1 MQRFDDKTVM
11 ITGAAS
17 GIGRATAL
25 RLASEGGKIF
35 AVDVQEAAL
44 QESVELIQAA
54 GGQAVARLCDVTSE
68 TDVAGCM
75 QSCIDDFG
83 SLDVL
88 CNIAGILR
96 FDHFHELDYA
106 AWKQVIDVNLN
117 GVFLMCR
124 AAIPYLLERKGNIV
138 NAASTAA
145 MAGLPWGSVYSASKG
160 AVLALTR
167 TLAIEYAKQGLRAN
181 CVSPGDITTPM
192 TKAPKLPEDADWKMM
207 ARCSAINGPMGPEVI
222 AGVIAMLAS
231 DDGVHINGENVRVDG
246 ATLS

>member
-1 MQRFDDKTVM
+1 FDDKVVLV
-11 ITGAAS
+11 TGAAS

-25 RLASEGGKIF
+25 RIAGEGGKIL

-44 QESVELIQAA
+44 QETVQLIQTA
-54 GGQAVARLCDVTSE
+54 GGAAVVKLCNVTSE
-68 TDVAGCM
+68 TEVSDCM
-75 QSCIDDFG
+75 QSCIDAYG

-106 AWKQVIDVNLN
+106 AWRQVIDVNLN

-124 AAIPYLLERKGNIV
+124 AAIPHLLERKGNIV

-192 TKAPKLPEDADWKMM
+192 TKAPKLPKDADWKMM

-222 AGVIAMLAS
+222 AGVVAMLAS
-231 DDGVHINGENVRVDG
+231 DDGVHINGENIRVDG

>member
-106 AWKQVIDVNLN
+106 AWKRVIDVNLN

-124 AAIPYLLERKGNIV
+124 SAIPYLLERKGNIV

>member
-1 MQRFDDKTVM
+1 M

-35 AVDVQEAAL
+35 AIDMQHTAL
-44 QESVELIQAA
+44 QESVELIRAA
-54 GGQAVARLCDVTSE
+54 GGEATARVCDVTSE
-68 TDVAGCM
+68 ADVADCVQDCVAAYGR
-75 QSCIDDFG
+75 
-83 SLDVL
+83 LDVL

-96 FDHFHELDYA
+96 FDHFHELDYS
-106 AWKQVIDVNLN
+106 AWKQVMDVNLH

-124 AAIPYLLERKGNIV
+124 ATIPHLLEQKGNIV
-138 NAASTAA
+138 NATSIAA
-145 MAGLPWGSVYSASKG
+145 MAGLPWGAAYSASKG

-167 TLAIEYAKQGLRAN
+167 TLAVEYATQGLRAN
-181 CVSPGDITTPM
+181 CVSPGDIATPM
-192 TKAPKLPEDADWKMM
+192 TSAPKLPADVDLKIM
-207 ARCSAINGPMGPEVI
+207 ARCNSINGPMGPEVV

-231 DDGVHINGENVRVDG
+231 EDGVHINGENIRVDG

>member
-35 AVDVQEAAL
+35 AVDVQEVEL
-44 QESVELIQAA
+44 QESIELIQAA
-54 GGQAVARLCDVTSE
+54 GGQAMASLCNVTSE
-68 TDVAGCM
+68 TDVSDCM
-75 QSCIDDFG
+75 QSCIDAFG
-83 SLDVL
+83 KIDVL

-124 AAIPYLLERKGNIV
+124 AAIPHLLERNGNIV

-181 CVSPGDITTPM
+181 CVSPGDIATPM